1 MIFFNDP
8 HFKVQ
13 SLSIFEKVQRDKK
26 GDQYIIE
33 NAKVYEGIDIK
44 IDFTNDDNTSAE
56 QTKTAKYTLKGSKP
70 HYMYY

>member
-1 MIFFNDP
+1 MIP
-8 HFKVQ
+8 ILKYKV
-13 SLSIFEKVQRDKK
+13 FEKVQRDKK

-70 HYMYY
+70 ICIINTHCH